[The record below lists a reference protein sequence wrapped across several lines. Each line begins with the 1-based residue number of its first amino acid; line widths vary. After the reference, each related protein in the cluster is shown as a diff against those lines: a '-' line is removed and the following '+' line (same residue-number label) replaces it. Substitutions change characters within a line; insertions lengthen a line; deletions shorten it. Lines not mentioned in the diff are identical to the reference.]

1 MARPKNMGSLP
12 NLNEISL
19 SDYSTAYFNICANLI
34 NDNCIEPK
42 IDEQSLNMHTTKSIY
57 MCLNSTQCP
66 PQVEINFERNW
77 DQIWSNLNHP
87 IISCDARNIMFLIL
101 HNIYPN
107 KQRLNRMNRLHPI
120 GLCNMCNFVTEDN
133 IHLFTTCPR
142 FIPCFEYV
150 KSIFVANNVFSILY
164 MFKTHQ
170 YDQRLVN
177 DKLLHL
183 SEKTHSNESQKIYL
197 SCMSLYCL
205 HVYNCNRNEIPASI
219 KSLRSFLL
227 ENSPF
232 KMILSE

>member
-1 MARPKNMGSLP
+1 MGSLP

-57 MCLNSTQCP
+57 MCLNSTPCP
-66 PQVEINFERNW
+66 PKVEINFERNW

-150 KSIFVANNVFSILY
+150 KSIHVANNVFSILY
-164 MFKTHQ
+164 MFKMHQ
-170 YDQRLVN
+170 
-177 DKLLHL
+177 
-183 SEKTHSNESQKIYL
+183 
-197 SCMSLYCL
+197 
-205 HVYNCNRNEIPASI
+205 
-219 KSLRSFLL
+219 
-227 ENSPF
+227 
-232 KMILSE
+232 